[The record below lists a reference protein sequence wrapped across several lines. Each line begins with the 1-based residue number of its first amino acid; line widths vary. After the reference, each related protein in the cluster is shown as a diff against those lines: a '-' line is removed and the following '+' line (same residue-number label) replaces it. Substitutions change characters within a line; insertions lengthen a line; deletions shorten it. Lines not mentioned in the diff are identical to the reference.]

1 LRIVL
6 LQLKRRYYLRRLRRK
21 DLPPFLREYLE
32 KFLHLDLKQPVP
44 ETEFVV
50 FDTETTGLNVKKG
63 DRILSISAVR
73 FKNGRIDLSDTFHEM
88 VNPDRTIP
96 SNTAV
101 IHEILPRMVNGK
113 PMIDE
118 VLPRFIGYIGSAVL
132 VAHHEWLDMSFLNWA
147 MGRLYGF
154 PLQNIVLDTAIL
166 DKALTFKKRPPSARG
181 DLGLNSRLEV
191 VAERYQVPMEAQ
203 HSSFWDAVATAQIFQ
218 KMIREAQRQG
228 VLTLRDLLKLAS
240 TPPGLGL

>member
-1 LRIVL
+1 
-6 LQLKRRYYLRRLRRK
+6 
-21 DLPPFLREYLE
+21 LREYLE
-32 KFLHLDLKQPVP
+32 KFLHLDLIQPVA

-73 FKNGRIDLSDTFHEM
+73 FRRGRIDLSETFHEM
-88 VNPDRTIP
+88 VNPDRDIP
-96 SNTAV
+96 SQTAV

-118 VLPRFIGYIGSAVL
+118 ILPRFIGYIGSAVL
-132 VAHHEWLDMSFLNWA
+132 VAHHEWLDMSFLNWT
-147 MGRLYGF
+147 MEHLLGL
-154 PLQNIVLDTAIL
+154 PLQNIVVDTVIL
-166 DKALTFKKRPPSARG
+166 DRALTLKRTPPAARG
-181 DLGLNSRLEV
+181 DLRLNSRLEAL
-191 VAERYQVPMEAQ
+191 AERYQVPMEAQ

-218 KMIREAQRQG
+218 KMIKQAERQG
-228 VLTLRDLLKLAS
+228 VRTLKDLVRLAS